1 MYHTWH
7 KWLAAQ
13 LYDNEENVAKCRQI
27 SHLLRIFSQRLAL
40 GLPHLTSFQSHY
52 EAAQLYNNDGNA
64 TECIKMQQFLGK
76 LSNSLLSA
84 IPRLISAIPSS

>member
-13 LYDNEENVAKCRQI
+13 LYDNEENVAKCR
-27 SHLLRIFSQRLAL
+27 
-40 GLPHLTSFQSHY
+40 T
-52 EAAQLYNNDGNA
+52 NDGNA